1 MARSIAVI
9 IRDGKLRAQ
18 VAASLRQAG
27 AVVREGD
34 LATQAWNYGRDP
46 DIDLLVVDLHLADAH
61 GDDVLKDLRDLPDAR
76 PLPALVLI
84 EEDDAWFRE
93 RAEACGAEAILTYER
108 VGEIVPTVGRL
119 LRADARIVVR
129 GFADYYIVQSSERRL
144 WSAET
149 VDVSMSGVALEA
161 KVCDLEKGFLVDV
174 RLRLPELAPV
184 MARAKVIRTHQSST
198 GWQIVL
204 AWEGFRQGDRERMA
218 AWIRTRA
225 RAN

>member
-18 VAASLRQAG
+18 VSASLRQAG
-27 AVVREGD
+27 ATVREGD

-46 DIDLLVVDLHLADAH
+46 DIDLLIVDLHLSDAH

-84 EEDDAWFRE
+84 EDDDAWFHE
-93 RAEACGAEAILTYER
+93 RAEACGAEAVLAYDRI
-108 VGEIVPTVGRL
+108 GELVPTVGRL
-119 LRADARIVVR
+119 LRADSRVDVR
-129 GFADYYIVQSSERRL
+129 GFADYYIVQSSERHL

-149 VDVSMSGVALEA
+149 VDVSMSGIALDA
-161 KVCDLEKGFLVDV
+161 KVCELEKDFLVDV

-184 MARAKVIRTHQSST
+184 MARAAVVRVHHSSS

-204 AWEGFRQGDRERMA
+204 AWEGFRQGDRERLA
-218 AWIRTRA
+218 AWIRMRA
-225 RAN
+225 RAS

>member
-149 VDVSMSGVALEA
+149 VDVSMSGLMRWATMAVA
-161 KVCDLEKGFLVDV
+161 
-174 RLRLPELAPV
+174 
-184 MARAKVIRTHQSST
+184 
-198 GWQIVL
+198 
-204 AWEGFRQGDRERMA
+204 A
-218 AWIRTRA
+218 AWLWKPRSVISTRA
-225 RAN
+225 FLSTYACGCLSWRP